1 MNIEAQLK
9 TIITEEEGEEDDLI
23 KNLYYRGQTMY
34 MGIAQ
39 YMAKE
44 FMREISNRSKE
55 FYEFILPPVDMVEDA
70 NDLVVMIDL
79 PGFAKKDI
87 KLRIVKNVL
96 SISAIR
102 EETEN
107 IGTVY
112 YKHRPIQIDKKI
124 PLPIPVSDDD
134 ELIAG
139 TAKYQDGVVTLKIP
153 IPNSRNI
160 PVT

>member
-1 MNIEAQLK
+1 
-9 TIITEEEGEEDDLI
+9 
-23 KNLYYRGQTMY
+23 

-55 FYEFILPPVDMVEDA
+55 FYEFVLPPVDIVEDA

-87 KLRIVKNVL
+87 KLRIVRNVL
-96 SISAIR
+96 SISAKR
-102 EETEN
+102 EDTEN

-112 YKHRPIQIDKKI
+112 YKHRPLQLDKKI
-124 PLPIPVSDDD
+124 PLPISVSDDD
-134 ELIAG
+134 DEHISG

-153 IPNSRNI
+153 IPSSRNI
-160 PVT
+160 PIT

>member
-139 TAKYQDGVVTLKIP
+139 TAKYQDGVVTLKSQFQILE
-153 IPNSRNI
+153 IFQ
-160 PVT
+160 

>member
-1 MNIEAQLK
+1 
-9 TIITEEEGEEDDLI
+9 
-23 KNLYYRGQTMY
+23 

-55 FYEFILPPVDMVEDA
+55 FYEFVLPPVDIVEDA

-87 KLRIVKNVL
+87 KLRIVRNVL
-96 SISAIR
+96 SISAKR
-102 EETEN
+102 EDTEN

-112 YKHRPIQIDKKI
+112 YKHRPLQLDKKI
-124 PLPIPVSDDD
+124 SLPISVSDDD
-134 ELIAG
+134 DEHISG

-153 IPNSRNI
+153 IPSSRNI
-160 PVT
+160 PIT

>member
-1 MNIEAQLK
+1 
-9 TIITEEEGEEDDLI
+9 
-23 KNLYYRGQTMY
+23 MY

-44 FMREISNRSKE
+44 FMREIGNRSRE

-96 SISAIR
+96 SISAKR
-102 EETEN
+102 EEAEN

-112 YKHRPIQIDKKI
+112 YKHRPIQVDKKI

>member
-1 MNIEAQLK
+1 
-9 TIITEEEGEEDDLI
+9 
-23 KNLYYRGQTMY
+23 MY

-44 FMREISNRSKE
+44 FMREIGNRSRE

-96 SISAIR
+96 SISAKR
-102 EETEN
+102 EEAEN